1 MQMKNTFNNRN
12 QTENNEHTVSNEKLI
27 WVCPVDEHVNPWSAE
42 ICPLCGRR
50 REECATPTILTTPPA
65 GEKWRC
71 PRCESINEATQ
82 QLCKVCSFDKSEID
96 KVPLPLKT
104 WKCSNCGFD
113 RNKEE
118 ISNCYKC
125 GKPRYPTEHRVI
137 KKWRCP
143 VCDTWNGEKVAI
155 CGTCG
160 TPRGESW
167 TCKHCGHSNAI
178 VADFCVNC
186 GKPKKTTKNSKIA
199 WIVAAIIAIIIII
212 IASSSGNQT
221 DSTQN
226 KTQIR
231 ATPTPTAR
239 STQAPNKKEKI
250 GATPTPTAT
259 ASQKAGS
266 KQLDVARTDSEYL
279 RENQQSATFY
289 LTTPIKNCTYLKMEL
304 TVTECSG
311 FPYGNW
317 YLYAKDLSDHWN
329 HIEAFRIEKD
339 VVMGRLYTYVFRF
352 SDLQS
357 FKALAITMQD
367 RGNEYSITYDL
378 SFYTG

>member
-1 MQMKNTFNNRN
+1 M
-12 QTENNEHTVSNEKLI
+12 
-27 WVCPVDEHVNPWSAE
+27 CPIDEHINPWSVDT
-42 ICPLCGRR
+42 CPLCGRR
-50 REECATPTILTTPPA
+50 REENTATTTATTPPA

-82 QLCKVCSFDKSEID
+82 QLCKVCSFDKTEID
-96 KVPLPLKT
+96 KVSPPLKT
-104 WKCSNCGFD
+104 WKCNNCGFD

-118 ISNCYKC
+118 NSNCYKC
-125 GKPRYPTEHRVI
+125 GNPRYPIEHRFE
-137 KKWRCP
+137 KKWRCS
-143 VCDTWNGEKVAI
+143 VCDAWNEEKADI
-155 CGTCG
+155 CSTCM
-160 TPRGESW
+160 TPRGELW
-167 TCKHCGHSNAI
+167 ICKHCGHSNASA
-178 VADFCVNC
+178 ADFCVNC
-186 GKPKKTTKNSKIA
+186 GRPRKPKNKIIWIA
-199 WIVAAIIAIIIII
+199 AAIVALIIIISV
-212 IASSSGNQT
+212 ASYGGQT
-221 DSTQN
+221 NSTQSS
-226 KTQIR
+226 TQVR
-231 ATPTPTAR
+231 ATPIPT
-239 STQAPNKKEKI
+239 SKS
-250 GATPTPTAT
+250 TPTPYIKDNNRATPIPTAAT
-259 ASQKAGS
+259 SQKPGP

-352 SDLQS
+352 SDPQS